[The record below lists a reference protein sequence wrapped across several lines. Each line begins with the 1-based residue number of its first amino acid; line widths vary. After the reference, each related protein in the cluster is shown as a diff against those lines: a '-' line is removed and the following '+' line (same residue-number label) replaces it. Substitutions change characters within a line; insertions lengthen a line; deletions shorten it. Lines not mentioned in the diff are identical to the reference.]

1 MSIHPPTEKVII
13 INSGKCAWGG
23 CTYCGW
29 GRLVARQKDMHRLKE
44 FWDDQVRDIKP
55 GTVKRIKIFCSGC
68 FLDPK
73 QIVPAF
79 RSYVVRSCEKLGVKS
94 LIVESFPRFITP
106 ENLENM
112 RSDKVKILAGIGL
125 ECADDEVLKKIRKG
139 FTLAD
144 FEKAH
149 DTLKKYGWG
158 IRAYL
163 LVNAPGMTEKHVKKS
178 VEYASKWAEE
188 TILINTLPHYAAPI
202 MLDWLEGRWKPLD
215 RKQFDDIVEPIVKT
229 YPNVEN
235 DFQNFN
241 FVPKWPLNLQQKI
254 RGATEKEL
262 LHPHFEVWQDYMCRF
277 WQPKNN
283 ILEPIDN
290 IAEPIDNIA
299 EPIAKDILVFLPCA
313 FRKPYFNSQLH
324 QAIMPVLQE
333 SKEWDRMQVVVI
345 SSPGVIPYEYANYY
359 PFNSYD
365 WPEWEE
371 TNGIKKKYVEVTQQR
386 VENFLRS
393 HQFKKI
399 VCYFKP
405 TSESF
410 NALNQACENLGLE
423 LQNLIDEETFS
434 KVENEKNPLAQAV
447 ALREIRSN
455 LL

>member
-55 GTVKRIKIFCSGC
+55 GSLERIKIFCSGC

-112 RSDKVKILAGIGL
+112 QSDKVKIFAGIGL

-149 DTLKKYGWG
+149 DILKKYGWG

-163 LVNAPGMTEKHVKKS
+163 LVNAPGMTEEHVKKS
-178 VEYASKWAEE
+178 VEYAAKWAEE

-215 RKQFDDIVEPIVKT
+215 LKQFENAVAP
-229 YPNVEN
+229 YNVET
-235 DFQNFN
+235 DFKNFN

-277 WQPKNN
+277 WNPK
-283 ILEPIDN
+283 D
-290 IAEPIDNIA
+290 
-299 EPIAKDILVFLPCA
+299 KDVLVFLPCA

-324 QAIMPVLQE
+324 KAIMPVLQE
-333 SKEWDRMQVVVI
+333 SKDWEKMQVVVI

-371 TNGIKKKYVEVTQQR
+371 TPEIKKKYVEVTQER
-386 VENFLRS
+386 IENFL
-393 HQFKKI
+393 HAHDKQFKKI
-399 VCYFKP
+399 ISYFKP

-410 NALNQACENLGLE
+410 IALKQACDALGIE
-423 LQNLIDEETFS
+423 LQNLIDEETYE
-434 KVENEKNPLAQAV
+434 KIANEKNPLVQPV
-447 ALREIRSN
+447 ALEVLKTS
-455 LL
+455 LH

>member
-1 MSIHPPTEKVII
+1 MNNITASPSSQAAIRPPTEKVII

-23 CTYCGW
+23 CTYCRW
-29 GRLVARQKDMHRLKE
+29 GRLAARQKDMHRLKE
-44 FWDDQVRDIKP
+44 FWGDQIRDIKP
-55 GTVKRIKIFCSGC
+55 GTVERIKIFCSGC

-112 RSDKVKILAGIGL
+112 QSDKVKILAGIGL

-149 DTLKKYGWG
+149 DILKKYGWG

-163 LVNAPGMTEKHVKKS
+163 LVNAPGMTEEHVKKS
-178 VEYASKWAEE
+178 VEYAAKWAEE

-215 RKQFDDIVEPIVKT
+215 LKQFEKAVAP
-229 YPNVEN
+229 YNVET
-235 DFQNFN
+235 DFKNFN

-283 ILEPIDN
+283 IV
-290 IAEPIDNIA
+290 
-299 EPIAKDILVFLPCA
+299 EPIAKDVLVFLPCA

-324 QAIMPVLQE
+324 KAIMPVLQE

-365 WPEWEE
+365 WPELEE
-371 TNGIKKKYVEVTQQR
+371 TPEIKKKYVEVTQTR
-386 VENFLRS
+386 IENFLRS

-410 NALNQACENLGLE
+410 TALKQACGNLGLE
-423 LQNLIDEETFS
+423 LQNLIDDKTFS
-434 KVENEKNPLAQAV
+434 KVENEKNPLAQPV
-447 ALREIRSN
+447 ALESLKSLTR
-455 LL
+455 

>member
-55 GTVKRIKIFCSGC
+55 GTVERIKIFCSGC

-112 RSDKVKILAGIGL
+112 QSDKVKILAGIGL
-125 ECADDEVLKKIRKG
+125 ECADDEVLKTIRKG

-149 DTLKKYGWG
+149 DVLKKYGWG

-163 LVNAPGMTEKHVKKS
+163 LVNTPGMTEEHVKKS
-178 VEYASKWAEE
+178 VEYAAKWAEE

-215 RKQFDDIVEPIVKT
+215 LKQFEKAVAP
-229 YPNVEN
+229 YNVET
-235 DFQNFN
+235 DFKNFN

-277 WQPKNN
+277 WNPKN
-283 ILEPIDN
+283 E
-290 IAEPIDNIA
+290 
-299 EPIAKDILVFLPCA
+299 KDILVFLPCA

-324 QAIMPVLQE
+324 KAIMPVLQE
-333 SKEWDRMQVVVI
+333 SKEWERMQIVVI

-371 TNGIKKKYVEVTQQR
+371 TPEIKKKYIEVTQAR
-386 VENFLRS
+386 IENFLRS

-405 TSESF
+405 ESESF
-410 NALNQACENLGLE
+410 IALKQACDKMGIE
-423 LQNLIDEETFS
+423 LQNLIDEETYE
-434 KVENEKNPLAQAV
+434 KIANEKNPLAQPV
-447 ALREIRSN
+447 ALESLRS
-455 LL
+455 LTR